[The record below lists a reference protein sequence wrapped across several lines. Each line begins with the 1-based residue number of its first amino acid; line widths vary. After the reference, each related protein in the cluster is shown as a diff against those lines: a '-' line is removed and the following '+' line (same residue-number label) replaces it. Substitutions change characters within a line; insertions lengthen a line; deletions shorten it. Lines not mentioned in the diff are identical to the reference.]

1 MIPQDR
7 TFYLEMAKLKP
18 KDRRWV
24 MTCFKNYARVWR
36 REQAA
41 MQGSPLKVAY

>member
-7 TFYLEMAKLKP
+7 TLYLELAKLKP
-18 KDRRWV
+18 KDKKWI
-24 MTCFKNYARVWR
+24 MICFKNYARVYR

-41 MQGSPLKVAY
+41 MQGSPLLVAY

>member
-7 TFYLEMAKLKP
+7 TLYLELAKQRP

-24 MTCFKNYARVWR
+24 MMCFKNYVRVWKK
-36 REQAA
+36 EQAA
-41 MQGSPLKVAY
+41 MQGSPLKIAY

>member
-18 KDRRWV
+18 KDKRWV
-24 MTCFKNYARVWR
+24 RMCFKNYARVWKK
-36 REQAA
+36 EQAA
-41 MQGSPLKVAY
+41 MQGRQLKVAF

>member
-24 MTCFKNYARVWR
+24 MMCFKNYARVWKK
-36 REQAA
+36 EQAA
-41 MQGSPLKVAY
+41 IAGPPVSVAY